1 MKVVLLTVGATDSSE
16 LLTLIRKF
24 EERIVRYI
32 PFEIEFIPDVKVPSG
47 KDSHYVKA
55 KEAEQLLKRIQPQD
69 LVWLLDEN
77 GKTFDSRGF
86 ASHIQKGMNSGPKRL
101 ICIIGGAFGFDT
113 SLRKR
118 ANDSISLSKLTFNH
132 QVVRLMTVE
141 QLYRAFSILKGDPYH
156 ND

>member
-24 EERIVRYI
+24 EERIARYI
-32 PFEIEFIPDVKVPSG
+32 PFEIEFISDVKVPAG

-77 GKTFDSRGF
+77 GKTFDSRGL
-86 ASHIQKGMNSGPKRL
+86 AAHIQKGMNSGPKRL
-101 ICIIGGAFGFDT
+101 ICVIGGAYGFDA
-113 SLRKR
+113 SLRKK

>member
-1 MKVVLLTVGATDSSE
+1 MKVVLLTVGATESAE

-24 EERIVRYI
+24 EERIARYI
-32 PFEIEFIPDVKVPSG
+32 PFEIDTIPDVKVPSG
-47 KDSHYVKA
+47 KDSHFIKA
-55 KEAEQLLKRIQPQD
+55 KEAEQLIKRIQPQD
-69 LVWLLDEN
+69 LVWLLDEK
-77 GKTFDSRGF
+77 GKSFDSRGL
-86 ASHIQKGMNSGPKRL
+86 AAHIQKGMNSGPKRL
-101 ICIIGGAFGFDT
+101 IFIIGGAFGFDPEI
-113 SLRKR
+113 RKR